1 MKLRKGCTNNW
12 RKQYKKEWD
21 NETLLEYYAVL
32 FFNLQEGKDVNDEWM
47 NVKKEILQRMET
59 NIYSTAMSALSH
71 SVSLMEAQK
80 DKDMIRAS
88 FHNILGKVDILHI
101 CGIISD
107 EEKQFWEDRVYKAYG
122 FE

>member
-1 MKLRKGCTNNW
+1 MEKSNI
-12 RKQYKKEWD
+12 KKEWD

-47 NVKKEILQRMET
+47 DVKKEILQRMEK
-59 NIYSTAMSALSH
+59 NIYSTAMSALSQ

>member
-1 MKLRKGCTNNW
+1 
-12 RKQYKKEWD
+12 
-21 NETLLEYYAVL
+21 
-32 FFNLQEGKDVNDEWM
+32 
-47 NVKKEILQRMET
+47 MET

>member
-1 MKLRKGCTNNW
+1 
-12 RKQYKKEWD
+12 
-21 NETLLEYYAVL
+21 
-32 FFNLQEGKDVNDEWM
+32 
-47 NVKKEILQRMET
+47 MET

-122 FE
+122 FEQFYLILEQMKSKKSQENMKK